1 MKFTNYMLSFLI
13 LISFSTGQD
22 SRKEIP
28 QKLYGGLKYSITDR
42 MNHLIFATSA
52 LAAIGSYQY
61 DQKVKKYALRE
72 GLLSDDLSRA
82 GDLYGGALSHWILW
96 TTILAHSKLTDE
108 PKNEFWEKIEFSSLA
123 LTANALVT
131 YLLKFGIGRERPN
144 GGDNFSFPSGHTS
157 HSFTIAAVTNELYGR
172 KIGTLAYCMATL
184 SAISRVHDNMHYLSD
199 IIIGAGIG
207 TIIGRGFSIQYKKR
221 TKKHVYLLPSKKGV
235 TLAVIF

>member
-1 MKFTNYMLSFLI
+1 MKIVKTYFRLALFL
-13 LISFSTGQD
+13 GPPE
-22 SRKEIP
+22 KW
-28 QKLYGGLKYSITDR
+28 
-42 MNHLIFATSA
+42 NIFWA
-52 LAAIGSYQY
+52 
-61 DQKVKKYALRE
+61 
-72 GLLSDDLSRA
+72 
-82 GDLYGGALSHWILW
+82 
-96 TTILAHSKLTDE
+96 

-157 HSFTIAAVTNELYGR
+157 HSFTIAAVTNELYGK

-235 TLAVIF
+235 TLAVIFWPIFLFISQYFFRILFLMRALICCHSTN

>member
-1 MKFTNYMLSFLI
+1 MS
-13 LISFSTGQD
+13 
-22 SRKEIP
+22 
-28 QKLYGGLKYSITDR
+28 
-42 MNHLIFATSA
+42 
-52 LAAIGSYQY
+52 
-61 DQKVKKYALRE
+61 
-72 GLLSDDLSRA
+72 
-82 GDLYGGALSHWILW
+82 
-96 TTILAHSKLTDE
+96 
-108 PKNEFWEKIEFSSLA
+108 EKIEFSSLA

-221 TKKHVYLLPSKKGV
+221 TKKYVYILPSKKGV